1 MTETIIYSCL
11 IILLPI
17 IPSLIL
23 YLAIPRQQSE
33 VEGKYQGLNIK
44 LKGAFGS
51 YFILALMLLGF
62 VTTRDITEHEFEYW
76 TIEGQIDRVGVA
88 DPRQVNFSIQPPIRQ
103 ITTDGRFL
111 IENVPIFKGKNQR
124 STLNIQL
131 VSEGKTRSQVVHLE
145 RESFVPF
152 PTHKLE
158 FAGNHVSIKTPI
170 VLELARTS
178 ISDNQTAASYDPS
191 SAQEAKP
198 GAVQ

>member
-1 MTETIIYSCL
+1 MKETLIYSCL

-23 YLAIPRQQSE
+23 YLAIPRQESE
-33 VEGKYQGLNIK
+33 VAGKYQGLNIK

-62 VTTRDITEHEFEYW
+62 VTTRVISEQEFEYW
-76 TIEGQIDRVGVA
+76 TVEGQIDTTGIS
-88 DPRQVNFSIQPPIRQ
+88 DPRLVTFSIQPPIRQ
-103 ITTDGRFL
+103 ITSDGRFV

-124 STLNIQL
+124 STLNVQL
-131 VSEGKTRSQVVHLE
+131 VSNGKTRSQVVHLE

-158 FAGNHVSIKTPI
+158 FVGNHVSIKTPI
-170 VLELARTS
+170 VLELAS
-178 ISDNQTAASYDPS
+178 ASVPEVQAAGGYDPT
-191 SAQEAKP
+191 SAQQATPEAN
-198 GAVQ
+198 Q